1 VPSGLRGSKNP
12 SLYLQRPFFLRYSCE
27 VILLQYFFG
36 QVQVIHGALAVG
48 VVEDHGLA
56 EARGF
61 AEAGIAN
68 TFLGGRFIRCSVS
81 LEFAYVIPVSC
92 LS

>member
-12 SLYLQRPFFLRYSCE
+12 SLNLQRPFFLRDTGE

-36 QVQVIHGALAVG
+36 QVQVIHGAFAVG
-48 VVEDHGLA
+48 IVEDHGLA
-56 EARGF
+56 ETRGF
-61 AEAGIAN
+61 AEAGVAN
-68 TFLGGRFIRCSVS
+68 TLVGGSFIRCSVS
-81 LEFAYVIPVSC
+81 LEFVYVIQVSC